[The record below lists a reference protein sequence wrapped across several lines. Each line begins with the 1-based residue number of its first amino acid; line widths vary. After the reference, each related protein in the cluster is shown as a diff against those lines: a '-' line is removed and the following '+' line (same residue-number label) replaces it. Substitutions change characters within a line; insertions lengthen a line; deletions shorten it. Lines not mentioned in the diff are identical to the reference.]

1 MASMI
6 GRSENASLPEEEG
19 GLRADPHAGLM
30 MRSPVEE
37 AGEEAAGDGV
47 PPLSKQKSKSII
59 RMAIVAGGAV
69 TVAVAGFVGYSMI
82 FANGGDVQPLRPQ
95 MPSPA
100 ASVVSPSTE
109 SGNPALSV
117 AGGGSLSLPP
127 LPPGSVAW
135 GGGGASPSVGSS
147 PLPTAAV
154 PPAPSPVSPSSS
166 GGLSLPSGD
175 SFPQFATG
183 GVSGS
188 APVGSSGESLA
199 AMPSVV
205 GGGGLS
211 PSGTGPVAGAPGA
224 VESSA
229 VLADITRR
237 LDSINGS
244 LMRFEPLMG
253 MVADVAGRL
262 TSTESRLD
270 RLEEELR
277 RQAREKAGA
286 AEVHSSSSD
295 AVLEFLLSR
304 IAEMDVSSGR
314 SAATSVA
321 ARGRPGVQ
329 PVPVTVTAASDHVR
343 FVVRIPASVDSLV
356 YDIVREPLPN
366 GMVRYEV
373 TFPDRVQVDLGQL
386 PADLRGVTA
395 IMSSVGSFEFRVP
408 PDREVRH
415 GMFANNTLFVGVY
428 DAGIEPPPQAGALV
442 RQRSEEDR
450 LQAERRRAEASRLRE
465 AIGRWSV
472 LLADGTR
479 GVLRDGD
486 GRLHVVSAG
495 SELVFG
501 DGLRATILQFRRDGQ
516 RWVADTSFGLT
527 VPAARPSSSDPLRT
541 GG

>member
-6 GRSENASLPEEEG
+6 GRSENASLPEGED

-30 MRSPVEE
+30 MRSPAEE
-37 AGEEAAGDGV
+37 TGEGAAGDNV
-47 PPLSKQKSKSII
+47 PPLSKRKSKSII
-59 RMAIVAGGAV
+59 RMAIAAGGAV
-69 TVAVAGFVGYSMI
+69 AVAVAGFVGYSMI
-82 FANGGDVQPLRPQ
+82 FANGGDVQPLSSQ

-100 ASVVSPSTE
+100 ASVVSPTTE

-127 LPPGSVAW
+127 LPSGPVA
-135 GGGGASPSVGSS
+135 GGGASSSVGSPS
-147 PLPTAAV
+147 LPTAAV
-154 PPAPSPVSPSSS
+154 PPVPSPVSPSSS

-175 SFPQFATG
+175 SFPQFAAG

-211 PSGTGPVAGAPGA
+211 PGSTGPVAGASGA

-229 VLADITRR
+229 VLMDIMRR

-244 LMRFEPLMG
+244 LIRFEPLMG

-262 TSTESRLD
+262 TSAESRLD

-277 RQAREKAGA
+277 RQVHEKASV
-286 AEVHSSSSD
+286 AEAHSSSSD

-314 SAATSVA
+314 PAAASGA

-356 YDIVREPLPN
+356 YDIVRESLPS

-428 DAGIEPPPQAGALV
+428 DAGIEPPPQAGAPV

-450 LQAERRRAEASRLRE
+450 LQAERRRAEAARLRE

-479 GVLRDGD
+479 GVLRDSD

-495 SELVFG
+495 SEFVFG

-527 VPAARPSSSDPLRT
+527 VPAARPPSSDPSRA